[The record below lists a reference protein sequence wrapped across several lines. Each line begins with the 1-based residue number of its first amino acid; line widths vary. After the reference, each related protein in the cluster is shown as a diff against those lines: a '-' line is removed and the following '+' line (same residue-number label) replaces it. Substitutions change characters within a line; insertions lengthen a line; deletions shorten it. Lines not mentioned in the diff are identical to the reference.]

1 VLFALEE
8 GASFW
13 SPQVLLQALFC
24 SSVSALTLNF
34 FLGGFDSL
42 GFGTLGALGVLTFG
56 SYFQSDATSYRI
68 WELPFFFG
76 VGILGGLVGATF
88 NALNVPLTIWRQWCV
103 GAGGTRRF
111 FEVMTVT
118 AVISTAFVF
127 LPAVM
132 RQCVVPDVISD
143 QHGDLKLI
151 CDASSESRQ
160 NSIESALGLFMTP
173 SEDAIKVLFH
183 DPAAFHPLYLALFAA
198 LYFFMACWTYG
209 LGVPSGL
216 FVPSLLTGAALGRL
230 LGEGLQA
237 VCSRGQGGPG
247 LHVSSPG
254 VYALVGAA
262 ASLGGMARITISL
275 AVILVEATGNT
286 QFSIPIIFA
295 VLTSKAVGD
304 CFNRGIYDIHIHL
317 KKLPFLEAPTEVEC
331 HKQLV
336 SSVMTQDVRTVF
348 PVESVARLK
357 DLLGRNSH
365 GAFPVVDSSSSF
377 RFQGML
383 SRSALQS
390 ALQAQVGRALVRL
403 EGGRSSMI
411 EDIRVVPVCGLC
423 TAVALLIFTFVAVPI
438 SFKSMEQ
445 GRQSVILEWMSQSV
459 SSEVVTE
466 PGISFVGFGN
476 YLIEFPATFQA
487 MYFIQDG
494 RGVNPAPVAE
504 LFQPVV
510 KGPIRARSADGLEM
524 QISVSLQWR
533 LRPSAL
539 RDLYNILGE
548 NLYKDEFVRFARA
561 GVIEACAEFA
571 ADEYF
576 TKRAAITARMSQ
588 VLQTNFAKPELGL
601 SLEITGLQLREVDLP
616 DEFDDE
622 IENTQEQM
630 QE

>member
-1 VLFALEE
+1 M
-8 GASFW
+8 
-13 SPQVLLQALFC
+13 
-24 SSVSALTLNF
+24 SALTLNF

-390 ALQAQVGRALVRL
+390 ALQAQVGL
-403 EGGRSSMI
+403 ESFQGRVLQGSNDGMHCDQMI
-411 EDIRVVPVCGLC
+411 ELKSWISPAAFSISNTATVRRSFDLFRTMGLRH
-423 TAVALLIFTFVAVPI
+423 L
-438 SFKSMEQ
+438 
-445 GRQSVILEWMSQSV
+445 
-459 SSEVVTE
+459 
-466 PGISFVGFGN
+466 
-476 YLIEFPATFQA
+476 
-487 MYFIQDG
+487 
-494 RGVNPAPVAE
+494 
-504 LFQPVV
+504 PVV
-510 KGPIRARSADGLEM
+510 DSTGTLCGIVTRK
-524 QISVSLQWR
+524 
-533 LRPSAL
+533 
-539 RDLYNILGE
+539 DL
-548 NLYKDEFVRFARA
+548 
-561 GVIEACAEFA
+561 AEHCTH
-571 ADEYF
+571 D
-576 TKRAAITARMSQ
+576 
-588 VLQTNFAKPELGL
+588 
-601 SLEITGLQLREVDLP
+601 
-616 DEFDDE
+616 
-622 IENTQEQM
+622 
-630 QE
+630 

>member
-1 VLFALEE
+1 
-8 GASFW
+8 
-13 SPQVLLQALFC
+13 
-24 SSVSALTLNF
+24 
-34 FLGGFDSL
+34 
-42 GFGTLGALGVLTFG
+42 
-56 SYFQSDATSYRI
+56 
-68 WELPFFFG
+68 
-76 VGILGGLVGATF
+76 
-88 NALNVPLTIWRQWCV
+88 
-103 GAGGTRRF
+103 
-111 FEVMTVT
+111 
-118 AVISTAFVF
+118 
-127 LPAVM
+127 
-132 RQCVVPDVISD
+132 
-143 QHGDLKLI
+143 
-151 CDASSESRQ
+151 
-160 NSIESALGLFMTP
+160 
-173 SEDAIKVLFH
+173 
-183 DPAAFHPLYLALFAA
+183 
-198 LYFFMACWTYG
+198 
-209 LGVPSGL
+209 
-216 FVPSLLTGAALGRL
+216 
-230 LGEGLQA
+230 
-237 VCSRGQGGPG
+237 
-247 LHVSSPG
+247 
-254 VYALVGAA
+254 
-262 ASLGGMARITISL
+262 
-275 AVILVEATGNT
+275 
-286 QFSIPIIFA
+286 
-295 VLTSKAVGD
+295 
-304 CFNRGIYDIHIHL
+304 
-317 KKLPFLEAPTEVEC
+317 
-331 HKQLV
+331 
-336 SSVMTQDVRTVF
+336 
-348 PVESVARLK
+348 
-357 DLLGRNSH
+357 
-365 GAFPVVDSSSSF
+365 
-377 RFQGML
+377 
-383 SRSALQS
+383 
-390 ALQAQVGRALVRL
+390 
-403 EGGRSSMI
+403 MI

-533 LRPSAL
+533 LRSIEMRLLLVLFSNTSLYRPSAL

-630 QE
+630 QEARCRCERDLKWSCGDKLHCCQYHWS